1 VIARIVD
8 RQTTPQAA
16 SSVARPSRA
25 SEIHMSSAT
34 CHAWGQGTH
43 FAYIAAM
50 SVARLTLLSAS
61 LLLCLGAAA
70 CSGDVEQA
78 ADPSADDQA
87 EVTGNVPLGN
97 FAKVNDHLY
106 RGGRPDAKGVAY
118 LKSIGVR
125 TVVSL
130 ELGDGIEAKPSVI
143 AQEGVDVQ
151 AAGLSFRHEPITSFN
166 PGYSAAFDGRI
177 DAVLGIFKDP
187 ASWPIYVHCRRGKDR
202 TGLVVGLERVLQEG
216 WAPADAYAEWKHYG
230 LFPIFLNLEAYFKR
244 KTGWK

>member
-1 VIARIVD
+1 MR
-8 RQTTPQAA
+8 
-16 SSVARPSRA
+16 
-25 SEIHMSSAT
+25 
-34 CHAWGQGTH
+34 

-50 SVARLTLLSAS
+50 SVASRLALLGTS
-61 LLLCLGAAA
+61 LLFCMSTAA
-70 CSGDVEQA
+70 CSGDVDPA
-78 ADPSADDQA
+78 ADPLADDQA
-87 EVTGNVPLGN
+87 EVTGSIPLGN
-97 FAKVNDHLY
+97 FAKENDHLY

-143 AQEGVDVQ
+143 AQEEVDVK
-151 AAGLSFRHEPITSFN
+151 AAGLVFRHEPITSFN
-166 PGYSAAFDGRI
+166 PGYSATFDGRI
-177 DAVLGIFKDP
+177 DAVLAIFADH
-187 ASWPIYVHCRRGKDR
+187 ASGPVYVHCRRGKDR